1 MTRQNFTAD
10 LDKVDGSSFINI
22 TSVLYNIV
30 KLRRQTLASR
40 QSPPSSAP
48 LNHAIPTESATR
60 TFRFDTID

>member
-1 MTRQNFTAD
+1 MY

-48 LNHAIPTESATR
+48 LNHAIPTDSDEMGLISANSV
-60 TFRFDTID
+60 FVGL